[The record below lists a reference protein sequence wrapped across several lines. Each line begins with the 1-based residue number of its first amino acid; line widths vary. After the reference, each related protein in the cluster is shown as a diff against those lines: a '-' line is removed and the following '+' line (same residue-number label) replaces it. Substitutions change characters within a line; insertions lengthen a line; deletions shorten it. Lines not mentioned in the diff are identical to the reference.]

1 MSTNRLY
8 DEINI
13 GDQASINRV
22 VTPEDL
28 VVFAHASGNLNPM
41 HNPKLDGNADGT
53 NEAIAPSMWVGSL
66 FSAVIGNVLP
76 GIGTLYESQSLEF
89 TDRAHVG
96 ESLHVGVTVAEK
108 LENNRIA
115 LDCLI
120 TRDGEAPIAQGRA
133 VVVAPQTKV
142 TMDDLDV
149 AGLLV
154 QEHKHFDALVA
165 RCQHLDPLATAV
177 VCPED
182 SNSLAGAMLAK
193 EKGLIIPILVGD
205 RDHIEKAAAEENID
219 LSGCQIE
226 HVEGHAPAAS
236 RAVAMVHEGHARAV
250 MKGHIH
256 SDDLLRAVATSK
268 GGLRTNKRITHIF
281 VMDVP
286 GVDHLISVS
295 DAAVNILPDLETK
308 VQIVQ
313 NAIDL
318 VRSIGTNTPRVG
330 ILSAVE
336 TVNPKIPSTLDAAV
350 ISKMAERGQI
360 RGGIVDGPLAMDNAM
375 DIEAARTKGIK
386 SLVAGQADVL
396 IVPNLEAGNMLA
408 KELTFVAHA
417 EAAGLV
423 LGAKVPVM
431 LTSRAD
437 NAQSRL
443 ASCALAIMYDYFLTH
458 GEPYIEA

>member
-8 DEINI
+8 DDINV
-13 GDQASINRV
+13 GDKASINRV

-41 HNPKLDGNADGT
+41 HNPKLDGDADGA

-66 FSAVIGNVLP
+66 FSAVLGNVLP
-76 GIGTLYESQSLEF
+76 GIGTLYESQTLEF
-89 TDRAHVG
+89 NGRAHVG
-96 ESLHVGVTVAEK
+96 ERLHVGVTVAEK
-108 LENNRIA
+108 LDNNRIA
-115 LDCLI
+115 MDCLI
-120 TRDGEAPIAQGRA
+120 TGEGGANIAKGRA
-133 VVVAPQTKV
+133 VVFAPKTKV
-142 TMDDLDV
+142 TMEDLDV

-154 QEHKHFDALVA
+154 QEHKHFDQLVA
-165 RCQHLDPLATAV
+165 RCQHLDPLTTAV

-182 SNSLAGAMLAK
+182 GNSLAGAILAK
-193 EKGLIIPILVGD
+193 EKGLIIPVLVGN
-205 RDHIEKAAAEENID
+205 RAHIEQVAADEQID
-219 LSGCQIE
+219 ISGCEID

-236 RAVAMVHEGHARAV
+236 RAVAMVHEGKARAV

-286 GVDHLISVS
+286 GVEHLVSVS

-318 VRSIGTNTPRVG
+318 VRAIGNETPRVG

-386 SLVAGQADVL
+386 SLVAGQADIL

-458 GEPYIEA
+458 GEPYSER

>member
-142 TMDDLDV
+142 TMDDWMCR
-149 AGLLV
+149 
-154 QEHKHFDALVA
+154 Q
-165 RCQHLDPLATAV
+165 P
-177 VCPED
+177 
-182 SNSLAGAMLAK
+182 
-193 EKGLIIPILVGD
+193 
-205 RDHIEKAAAEENID
+205 
-219 LSGCQIE
+219 
-226 HVEGHAPAAS
+226 
-236 RAVAMVHEGHARAV
+236 
-250 MKGHIH
+250 
-256 SDDLLRAVATSK
+256 
-268 GGLRTNKRITHIF
+268 
-281 VMDVP
+281 
-286 GVDHLISVS
+286 
-295 DAAVNILPDLETK
+295 
-308 VQIVQ
+308 
-313 NAIDL
+313 
-318 VRSIGTNTPRVG
+318 
-330 ILSAVE
+330 
-336 TVNPKIPSTLDAAV
+336 
-350 ISKMAERGQI
+350 
-360 RGGIVDGPLAMDNAM
+360 
-375 DIEAARTKGIK
+375 
-386 SLVAGQADVL
+386 
-396 IVPNLEAGNMLA
+396 
-408 KELTFVAHA
+408 
-417 EAAGLV
+417 
-423 LGAKVPVM
+423 
-431 LTSRAD
+431 
-437 NAQSRL
+437 
-443 ASCALAIMYDYFLTH
+443 
-458 GEPYIEA
+458 